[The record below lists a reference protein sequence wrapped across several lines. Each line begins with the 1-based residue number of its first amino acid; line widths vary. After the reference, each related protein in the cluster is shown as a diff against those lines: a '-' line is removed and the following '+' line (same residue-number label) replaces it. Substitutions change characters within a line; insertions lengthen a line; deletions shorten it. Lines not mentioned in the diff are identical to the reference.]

1 MAGLRPVAVDDHRP
15 VVAVVVTI
23 MIATLLDHHGIA
35 IPVVT
40 LPDHFSIA
48 IPITVTVTTD
58 GSDGHAARTHA
69 DAKLFRAGRHCT
81 ANSGHCDGYY
91 CKTPDHRLLLCLCL

>member
-1 MAGLRPVAVDDHRP
+1 MAGLLPVAVDDHRP
-15 VVAVVVTI
+15 VVAIVVTI

-48 IPITVTVTTD
+48 IPITVAVAPHSNGVTCFELPLR
-58 GSDGHAARTHA
+58 GESLAA
-69 DAKLFRAGRHCT
+69 
-81 ANSGHCDGYY
+81 
-91 CKTPDHRLLLCLCL
+91 